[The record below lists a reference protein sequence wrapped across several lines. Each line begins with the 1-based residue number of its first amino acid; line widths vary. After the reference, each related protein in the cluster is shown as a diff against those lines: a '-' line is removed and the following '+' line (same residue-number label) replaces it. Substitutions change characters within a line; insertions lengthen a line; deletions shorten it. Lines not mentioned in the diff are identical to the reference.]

1 MAEYIRR
8 MTAAVVLGAALV
20 VGACSGDDSR
30 QADSPVATD
39 SALSRDLLL
48 AGSDT
53 AVEPQLQDMPA
64 EQPVTPGAA
73 TPATPRT
80 TTPRATT
87 PRTSTPRTTTPR
99 TSTPRPS
106 AGGSTSGG
114 AVGTIASGTE
124 MSLTSDARVCT
135 NTYKEGSTFTA
146 TVAEAVTGS
155 NGATIPAGA
164 KVSLTV
170 TRAKRSENVRDAII
184 FEFAVNSVS
193 FGGRT
198 YPLSA
203 SIASAKVDRVANQPG
218 SKDAQKVA
226 VGAAAGAIAGR
237 VLGGDAKSTV
247 IGGAIGAAAGAAT
260 AKATANYE
268 GCVPDGGPIRIT
280 LSESVQ
286 VRA

>member
-8 MTAAVVLGAALV
+8 ISAAAVLGVALLA
-20 VGACSGDDSR
+20 GACSGDGER
-30 QADSPVATD
+30 RADSALTQD

-48 AGSDT
+48 AGADT
-53 AVEPQLQDMPA
+53 SVEPQLQDMPA
-64 EQPVTPGAA
+64 DEPITPGASA
-73 TPATPRT
+73 PAPRT
-80 TTPRATT
+80 TTPARTT
-87 PRTSTPRTTTPR
+87 TRPRTTTPR
-99 TSTPRPS
+99 TTTPSSP
-106 AGGSTSGG
+106 STSPSTGSSGGG
-114 AVGTIASGTE
+114 AVGSIAAGETL
-124 MSLTSDARVCT
+124 SLASDSRVCT
-135 NTYKEGSTFTA
+135 NTYKVGSTFTA
-146 TVAEAVTGS
+146 TVTETVTGS
-155 NGATIPAGA
+155 NGARIPQGA

-170 TRAKRSENVRDAII
+170 TKADRSENMNDPIV

-203 SIASAKVDRVANQPG
+203 SIASAKVDRVANQPS

-237 VLGGDAKSTV
+237 ILGGNAKSTV
-247 IGGAIGAAAGAAT
+247 IGGAVGAAAGAAT

-268 GCVPDGGPIRIT
+268 GCVPDGGPITIT
-280 LSESVQ
+280 LRESVQ